1 VTYTPPAPVRTTVVR
16 RTPKP
21 ATPEKPKVEPLPARI
36 VAIVVVDGGTQIT
49 VARGTANGASN
60 GMAGALKN
68 FGFTL
73 KDCSETRC
81 KAVLSATPDQ
91 VRGAGDTVFL
101 KP

>member
-1 VTYTPPAPVRTTVVR
+1 VR
-16 RTPKP
+16 RKPKP
-21 ATPEKPKVEPLPARI
+21 TTPEKPKAEPLPARI
-36 VAIVVVDGGTQIT
+36 TAIVVVDGGTQIT

-60 GMAGALKN
+60 GMGGSLKS

-81 KAVLSATPDQ
+81 KAILSATPDQ

-101 KP
+101 RP